1 MSEASR
7 VWSAIDFNADGKQ
20 SDYMRVPYSSDKS
33 AYGWIPV
40 PLVCIRNGA
49 GPTILLTAGNHGDEY
64 EGQVAL
70 LRLARELDAAAVR
83 GRILI
88 APALNFPAVAAG
100 RRTSP
105 IDAGNLNRLFPGE
118 ANGAPTAMIAH
129 YVQTVLFPLSD
140 MAIDLH
146 SGGKSLEYTPCALAR
161 HGRDA
166 AAQAGIVELLG
177 VFGAPLSIQTTG
189 EGGGASTTLYAAA
202 TQRGI
207 PALTTELG
215 GGGTLTS
222 PGLRVAE
229 QGVRRVLKHYGYAP
243 GLEVEAAPPLRL
255 MRSQGRDHF
264 LYAPEDGLFE
274 PLVAVGSEV
283 AAGQL
288 AGYLHPYHTPLREP
302 AALRFPASGVVSC
315 RRFPTLTERGDCLY
329 NLVA

>member
-1 MSEASR
+1 MSQASR
-7 VWSAIDFNADGKQ
+7 VWTAIDFTADGKQ
-20 SDYMRVPYSSDKS
+20 SDYLRVPYSSDKS

-40 PLVCIRNGA
+40 PLVCVRNGE
-49 GPTILLTAGNHGDEY
+49 GPTVLLTAGNHGDEY

-70 LRLARELDAAAVR
+70 LRLARELDPAAVR
-83 GRILI
+83 GRIII

-105 IDAGNLNRLFPGE
+105 IDEGNLNRLFPGD
-118 ANGAPTAMIAH
+118 ANGSPTAMIAH

-140 MAIDLH
+140 LVIDLH

-166 AAQAGIVELLG
+166 AAQAEILRLLE

-202 TQRGI
+202 TQLGI

-215 GGGTLTS
+215 GGGTLI
-222 PGLRVAE
+222 PLGLQVAE
-229 QGVRRVLKHYGYAP
+229 QGVRRVLKHYGYVPDMA
-243 GLEVEAAPPLRL
+243 VEPAPPLQVKQ
-255 MRSQGRDHF
+255 SQGRSHF
-264 LYAPEDGLFE
+264 LYAAEDGLFE
-274 PLVAVGSEV
+274 PFVAVGSEV
-283 AAGQL
+283 SAGQL
-288 AGYLHPYHTPLREP
+288 AGYLHPYHSPLREP
-302 AALRFPASGVVSC
+302 VALRFPAGGIVSC